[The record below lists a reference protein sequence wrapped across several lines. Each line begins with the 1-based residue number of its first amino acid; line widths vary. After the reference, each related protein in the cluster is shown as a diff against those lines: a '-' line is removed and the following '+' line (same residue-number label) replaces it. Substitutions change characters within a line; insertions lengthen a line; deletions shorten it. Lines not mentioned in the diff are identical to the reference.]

1 MIKRSLEHEIM
12 QALNSMPATALLGP
26 RQVGKTTLA
35 LEIAE
40 NHRKPTIY
48 LDLERD
54 SHLARLDDA
63 ENYLNRC
70 NNQLL
75 IIDEVQ
81 RKPGIFPLLRSVID
95 SRIRNGERTAQFLVL
110 GSTSRDLLRQS
121 SETLAGR
128 IRFLELKP
136 LSILEIYDSFTDDF
150 DIVKLWLRGGF
161 PSSFQAESDEL
172 SWKWRGDFI
181 SSYVERD
188 IPQMGVQIPS
198 TTIRSFLSML
208 AWENSNQINFSRLG
222 SSLGVS
228 YHTIQNYISIL
239 SSAFMVRM
247 LFPWAGNVGKRLVKS
262 PKLYL
267 RDSGL
272 MHRFLRITDYD
283 DLLGHPMIGASWEA
297 FVIENILREISDKW
311 AVSYYR
317 TRSQAEIDLVLEG
330 PRSKVLAVE
339 IKHSLTPR
347 VTRGFHLACDDIGAT
362 EKYVIYTGKDRYPM
376 GNDIEAI
383 GILEFMQLVRDL
395 D

>member
-1 MIKRSLEHEIM
+1 M

-35 LEIAE
+35 LQIAE
-40 NHRKPTIY
+40 RCQKPTVY

-54 SHLARLDDA
+54 SHLARLDDP
-63 ENYLNRC
+63 ESFLDGCSNK
-70 NNQLL
+70 LL
-75 IIDEVQ
+75 LIDEVQ
-81 RKPGIFPLLRSVID
+81 RKPEIFPLLRSVID
-95 SRIRNGERTAQFLVL
+95 SRIRAGEKTAQFFVI
-110 GSTSRDLLRQS
+110 GSTSRALLRQS
-121 SETLAGR
+121 SESLAGR
-128 IRFLELKP
+128 IRFLELNP
-136 LSILEIYDSFTDDF
+136 LSILEAHDSDTHNF
-150 DIVKLWLRGGF
+150 DIKKLWLRGGF
-161 PSSFQAESDEL
+161 PSSYQAESNEL

-198 TTIRSFLSML
+198 TTLRSFLSML
-208 AWENSNQINFSRLG
+208 AWENSNQVNLSRLG

-239 SSAFMVRM
+239 NSAFVVRM
-247 LFPWAGNVGKRLVKS
+247 LKPWTGNIGKRLVKS

-272 MHRFLRITDYD
+272 MHRFLRIPDYD

-297 FVIENILREISDKW
+297 FVVENILRELSDKW
-311 AVSYYR
+311 DVSYYR
-317 TRSQAEIDLVLEG
+317 TKAQAEIDLVLEG
-330 PRSKVLAVE
+330 PRSRVFAVE
-339 IKHSLTPR
+339 IKHSSAPR
-347 VTRGFHLACDDIGAT
+347 VTRGFHLACSDIGAT
-362 EKYVIYTGKDRYPM
+362 EKYVIYAGEDRYPM